1 MTNGTFVVF
10 PFWFTHSVD
19 ASCSDDTR
27 INISFNITKVE
38 VIEEKLIPNE
48 FEMLRN
54 LQAKYV
60 EPLDP
65 APYELI
71 SLNFMLRNV
80 EIRKG

>member
-10 PFWFTHSVD
+10 PFWFRHSVD

-38 VIEEKLIPNE
+38 VIVEKLIPNE
-48 FEMLRN
+48 FEMLSN

-60 EPLDP
+60 EPLNP
-65 APYELI
+65 ALYEVI

>member
-1 MTNGTFVVF
+1 MF

-19 ASCSDDTR
+19 ANCSDDTR

-60 EPLDP
+60 EPLNP
-65 APYELI
+65 APYEVI
-71 SLNFMLRNV
+71 SLNVMLRNV

>member
-1 MTNGTFVVF
+1 MTSGAFVVF

-60 EPLDP
+60 EPLNP
-65 APYELI
+65 AP
-71 SLNFMLRNV
+71 
-80 EIRKG
+80 

>member
-10 PFWFTHSVD
+10 PFWFAHSVD

-60 EPLDP
+60 EPLNP
-65 APYELI
+65 APYEVI
-71 SLNFMLRNV
+71 PLNFMLRNV

>member
-10 PFWFTHSVD
+10 LFWFVHSVD

-38 VIEEKLIPNE
+38 VIEEKLKPNE
-48 FEMLRN
+48 FEMLHN

-60 EPLDP
+60 EPLNP
-65 APYELI
+65 APYEVI
-71 SLNFMLRNV
+71 SLNVMLRNV